1 MTPASVATE
10 QLKNKAWNSQFTG
23 KVLVQFSSAM
33 TGLSA
38 MEATKRLAVDGPNE
52 LKERKCSGALQIFL

>member
-10 QLKNKAWNSQFTG
+10 QLKNKAWNSQFTE
-23 KVLVQFSSAM
+23 KVLVQFSSAV

-38 MEATKRLAVDGPNE
+38 TEATKRLAADGPNE
-52 LKERKCSGALQIFL
+52 MKEGKRSGALQIYL

>member
-10 QLKNKAWNSQFTG
+10 QLKNIAWNSQSTE
-23 KVLVQFSSAM
+23 KVPVQFSSAG

-38 MEATKRLAVDGPNE
+38 TEATKRLAADGP
-52 LKERKCSGALQIFL
+52 ERVERRQAQRR